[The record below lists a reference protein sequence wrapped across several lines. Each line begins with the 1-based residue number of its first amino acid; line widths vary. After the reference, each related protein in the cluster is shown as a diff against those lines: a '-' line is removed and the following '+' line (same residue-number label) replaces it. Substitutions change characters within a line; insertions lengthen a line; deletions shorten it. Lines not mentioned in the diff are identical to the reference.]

1 MAEYYFDHP
10 QHGATVACDT
20 NEAKRLMGYGWV
32 LRDPQPDGIKV
43 PAELV
48 PPKKEEAPVFKPDMG
63 APEAEVFP
71 AEQPKKRGRPPKAA

>member
-10 QHGATVACDT
+10 AHGATVACDT

-32 LRDPQPDGIKV
+32 LRDPQPEGVVV
-43 PAELV
+43 PAELLTQPEPV
-48 PPKKEEAPVFKPDMG
+48 KAPILDS

-71 AEQPKKRGRPPKAA
+71 VEQPKRRGRPPKAA